1 MIDEKKII
9 LMTKLAIYEKNNI
22 KQDKKKTD
30 YFVEDYVYINN
41 LRTRLSITVIMGTV
55 AVVGAIMKFSE
66 ILIFPMS
73 LEELIAEYLMVYI
86 VPWLVLMIIYTFI
99 STLVYGKIHYKAKR
113 NYKNYINLMKQ
124 LDRYEASKGR
134 KEGE

>member
-9 LMTKLAIYEKNNI
+9 LMTKLALYEKNSI
-22 KQDKKKTD
+22 VQDRRKLN

-41 LRTRLSITVIMGTV
+41 LKTRISITILM
-55 AVVGAIMKFSE
+55 GAIAVIGSIIKFNE
-66 ILIFPMS
+66 TLIFPMS
-73 LEELIAEYLMVYI
+73 LEEVITEYLMVYI

-99 STLVYGKIHYKAKR
+99 STLVYGKIHYRAKKS
-113 NYKNYINLMKQ
+113 YKKYINLMKQ
-124 LDRYEASKGR
+124 LDTYEISKGH

>member
-9 LMTKLAIYEKNNI
+9 LMTKLALYEKNSMVEDERKLN
-22 KQDKKKTD
+22 

-41 LRTRLSITVIMGTV
+41 LKTRISITILMGIIAVIGS
-55 AVVGAIMKFSE
+55 IIKFNE
-66 ILIFPMS
+66 TLIFPMS
-73 LEELIAEYLMVYI
+73 LEELITEYLMVYI

-99 STLVYGKIHYKAKR
+99 STLVYGKIHYRAKKS
-113 NYKNYINLMKQ
+113 YKKYINLMKQ
-124 LDRYEASKGR
+124 LDRYEISKGH